1 MPGWFV
7 FWLTLHILLVILAFG
22 PSFAYGIITGM
33 ARKDPM
39 HMPFVVR
46 YIETVTERMTLPL
59 AAVIP
64 FTGVGLIFAAPG
76 EINLWKSEWLVIAIV
91 IYIAAFSFSLFIQLP
106 TERRLI
112 RAIESLPPGPPPAG
126 AAPPPEI
133 AGLAKRLQ
141 TGGILLSV
149 AVVTILVLMV
159 WQPGNC
165 QGIC

>member
-22 PSFAYGIITGM
+22 PSFAYGIITGL
-33 ARKDPM
+33 ARKEPM

-59 AAVIP
+59 ATVIP
-64 FTGVGLIFAAPG
+64 FTGVALIFAAPG
-76 EINLWKSEWLVIAIV
+76 EINLWKSEWLIIAIV
-91 IYIAAFSFSLFIQLP
+91 LYTVAFFYSLLVQLP

-112 RAIESLPPGPPPAG
+112 KAIGAMPPGPPPPG
-126 AAPPPEI
+126 AQPPPEI
-133 AGLAKRLQ
+133 AGLAKKLQ
-141 TGGILLSV
+141 TGGILLSLL
-149 AVVTILVLMV
+149 VVTILVLMV